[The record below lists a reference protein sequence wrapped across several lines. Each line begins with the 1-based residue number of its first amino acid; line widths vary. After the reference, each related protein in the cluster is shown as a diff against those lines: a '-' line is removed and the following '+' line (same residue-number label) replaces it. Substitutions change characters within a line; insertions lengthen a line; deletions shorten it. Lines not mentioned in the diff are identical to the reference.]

1 MQTIET
7 IRRNIK
13 SAEDLRDI
21 VKTMRT
27 LSAVNIHHF
36 DQAVEST
43 GDYYRS
49 VEMGF
54 QVLLKGET
62 VAALEQKEESRCGF
76 YAVVFGSDQG
86 LCGGF
91 NEQIAAYA
99 LKELEGENMA
109 ENGIIVCIGAR
120 ALASLEE
127 RKQKVAEAFP
137 LPGSL
142 AGITPIVQQL
152 VMAITGLQATGKINR
167 VILFHH
173 KLVSQVSYQPNY
185 MTLLPIDRTWLDSI
199 RQKKW
204 PSHLLPSFT
213 MERDVLFSSLFRQYM
228 FISLYRAFAESMA
241 CENAAR
247 LLSMQSAEKNIEE
260 RLEQLNAIYRSER
273 QSSITSE
280 LLDIVSGFEALR
292 TAGET

>member
-7 IRRNIK
+7 IRRNITIAK
-13 SAEDLRDI
+13 DLRDI

-27 LSAVNIHHF
+27 LSAISIHHF
-36 DQAVEST
+36 EKAVEST

-49 VEMGF
+49 VEMGI
-54 QVLLKGET
+54 QVVLSGET
-62 VAALEQKEESRCGF
+62 LEALEQREDKKSELYS
-76 YAVVFGSDQG
+76 VVFGSDQG

-91 NEQIAAYA
+91 NEQIADYTV
-99 LKELEGENMA
+99 NMIKNRNT
-109 ENGIIVCIGAR
+109 EVNNTMVCIGAR
-120 ALASLEE
+120 TLASLEE
-127 RKQKVAEAFP
+127 RKQKVIDVFTM
-137 LPGSL
+137 PGSL
-142 AGITPIVQQL
+142 AGVTPIVQQI
-152 VMAITGLQATGKINR
+152 VMTITDLQATGKINR

-173 KLVSQVSYQPNY
+173 KLLSQFAYQPHCV
-185 MTLLPIDRTWLDSI
+185 TLLPIGRAWIESI
-199 RQKKW
+199 RKKKW
-204 PSHLLPSFT
+204 PSRSLPSCT
-213 MERDVLFSSLFRQYM
+213 MDSDALFSSLFRQYM
-228 FISLYRAFAESMA
+228 FISIYRAFAESMA

-292 TAGET
+292 TDKE

>member
-36 DQAVEST
+36 NQAVEST
-43 GDYYRS
+43 RDYYRS

-54 QVLLKGET
+54 QVVLQNES
-62 VAALEQKEESRCGF
+62 VAALEQKEDIKCGL
-76 YAVVFGSDQG
+76 YAIVFGSDQG
-86 LCGGF
+86 LCGSF
-91 NEQIAAYA
+91 NEQITAYA
-99 LKELEGENMA
+99 IREIESEKTVGNST
-109 ENGIIVCIGAR
+109 IVCIGAR
-120 ALASLEE
+120 ALVALDE
-127 RKQKVAEAFP
+127 RKQKAAEVFP

-142 AGITPIVQQL
+142 EGITPIVQRI
-152 VMAITGLQATGKINR
+152 VMAITDLQAFGKIKR

-173 KLVSQVSYQPNY
+173 KLLSQVSYQPHS
-185 MTLLPIDRTWLDSI
+185 MTLLPIDQAWIESV

-204 PSHLLPSFT
+204 PCRLLPSFT
-213 MERDVLFSSLFRQYM
+213 MERDALFSALFRQYM
-228 FISLYRAFAESMA
+228 FVSIYRAFAESMA

-260 RLEQLNAIYRSER
+260 RLEQLNTIYRSER

-292 TAGET
+292 TDKE

>member
-7 IRRNIK
+7 IRRNIT

-36 DQAVEST
+36 EKAVEST

-54 QVLLKGET
+54 QVVLSGVTLE
-62 VAALEQKEESRCGF
+62 ALEQKEERKCGL
-76 YAVVFGSDQG
+76 YSVVFGSDQG

-91 NEQIAAYA
+91 NEQISDYA
-99 LKELEGENMA
+99 VTLIKSLNA
-109 ENGIIVCIGAR
+109 EVDSPMVCIGTR
-120 ALASLEE
+120 TLASLEE
-127 RKQKVAEAFP
+127 RKQKVSDLFT

-142 AGITPIVQQL
+142 AGVTPMVQQI
-152 VMAITGLQATGKINR
+152 VMAITDLQASGKINR
-167 VILFHH
+167 VILIHH
-173 KLVSQVSYQPNY
+173 KLLSQFSYRPHY
-185 MTLLPIDRTWLDSI
+185 VTLLPIDRTWIEST
-199 RQKKW
+199 RKKKW
-204 PSHLLPSFT
+204 PGRSLPSCT
-213 MERDVLFSSLFRQYM
+213 MDRDTLFSSLFRQYV
-228 FISLYRAFAESMA
+228 FISMYRAFAESMA

-247 LLSMQSAEKNIEE
+247 FLSMQSAEKNIEE

-292 TAGET
+292 TKEE

>member
-7 IRRNIK
+7 IRRNIT

-49 VEMGF
+49 IEMGF
-54 QVLLKGET
+54 QVVLKGET
-62 VAALEQKEESRCGF
+62 VTVLEQKKDSKCGL
-76 YAVVFGSDQG
+76 YAVIFGSDQG

-109 ENGIIVCIGAR
+109 ENGMIVCIGAR
-120 ALASLEE
+120 ALASVEE
-127 RKQKVAEAFP
+127 RKQKVANVFT

-142 AGITPIVQQL
+142 AGITPIVQEL
-152 VMAITGLQATGKINR
+152 VMAITDLQATGKIKR
-167 VILFHH
+167 VIIFHH
-173 KLVSQVSYQPNY
+173 KLVSQISYQPNY
-185 MTLLPIDRTWLDSI
+185 MTLLPIDRAWIESI

-204 PSHLLPSFT
+204 PCRSLPSFS
-213 MERDVLFSSLFRQYM
+213 MERESLFSALFRQYM
-228 FISLYRAFAESMA
+228 FVSLYRAFAESMA

-292 TAGET
+292 TKEE

>member
-1 MQTIET
+1 MQTIKT

-54 QVLLKGET
+54 QVLLMDET
-62 VAALEQKEESRCGF
+62 ITALEQKEESKCGL

-99 LKELEGENMA
+99 LKEIGNGKTVENST
-109 ENGIIVCIGAR
+109 IVCIGAR
-120 ALASLEE
+120 VLASVEE
-127 RKQKVAEAFP
+127 RKQKVAEVFP

-142 AGITPIVQQL
+142 AGITPIVQKI
-152 VMAITGLQATGKINR
+152 VMSITNLQATGNIKR
-167 VILFHH
+167 VALFYH
-173 KLVSQVSYQPNY
+173 KLLSQISYEPHS
-185 MTLLPIDRTWLDSI
+185 MTLLPIDREWIESI
-199 RQKKW
+199 KQKKW
-204 PSHLLPSFT
+204 PGRTLPSFT
-213 MERDVLFSSLFRQYM
+213 MDREDLFSALFRQYM
-228 FISLYRAFAESMA
+228 FVSLHRAFAESMA

-292 TAGET
+292 KKGE

>member
-1 MQTIET
+1 MQTIKT
-7 IRRNIK
+7 IRRNIT

-36 DQAVEST
+36 EKAVEST
-43 GDYYRS
+43 GDYYRT

-54 QVLLKGET
+54 QVVLNGET
-62 VAALEQKEESRCGF
+62 VAALEQKENTKCGC

-99 LKELEGENMA
+99 LKELEGENMD
-109 ENGIIVCIGAR
+109 ENSTIVCVGAR
-120 ALASLEE
+120 VLASIEE
-127 RKQKVAEAFP
+127 RKQKVANMFT

-142 AGITPIVQQL
+142 AGVTQIVQQI
-152 VMAITGLQATGKINR
+152 VIAITDLQATGKINR

-173 KLVSQVSYQPNY
+173 KLLSQLSYQPHY
-185 MTLLPIDRTWLDSI
+185 VTLLPLDRAWIESI
-199 RQKKW
+199 RGKKW
-204 PSHLLPSFT
+204 PGHSLPSFT
-213 MERDVLFSSLFRQYM
+213 MDRDALFSALFRQYM
-228 FISLYRAFAESMA
+228 LISIYRAFAESMA

-292 TAGET
+292 TDKK

>member
-54 QVLLKGET
+54 QVALRGET
-62 VAALEQKEESRCGF
+62 VAVLEQKEDSKCWL

-91 NEQIAAYA
+91 NEQIVAYA
-99 LKELEGENMA
+99 LKEIESEKTVENTT
-109 ENGIIVCIGAR
+109 IVCIGAR
-120 ALASLEE
+120 AFASLAE
-127 RKQKVAEAFP
+127 RKQKAAEVFP

-142 AGITPIVQQL
+142 AGITPIVQEIL
-152 VMAITGLQATGKINR
+152 MAITDLQATGKINR

-173 KLVSQVSYQPNY
+173 KLLSQVSYQPRHMN
-185 MTLLPIDRTWLDSI
+185 LLPIDRTWIESI

-204 PSHLLPSFT
+204 PCHLLPSFT
-213 MERDVLFSSLFRQYM
+213 MDRDVLFSALFRQYM
-228 FISLYRAFAESMA
+228 FVSIYRAFAESMA

-260 RLEQLNAIYRSER
+260 RLEQLNADYRSER

-292 TAGET
+292 TKEE

>member
-1 MQTIET
+1 MQTIKT
-7 IRRNIK
+7 IRRSIK

-36 DQAVEST
+36 EQAVEST

-54 QVLLKGET
+54 QVVLSGET
-62 VAALEQKEESRCGF
+62 VAALEQKEESRCGL

-91 NEQIAAYA
+91 NEQIADYA
-99 LKELEGENMA
+99 LKEIESGKIAKNRTT
-109 ENGIIVCIGAR
+109 VCIGAR

-127 RKQKVAEAFP
+127 RKQKVANVFT

-142 AGITPIVQQL
+142 AGVTLTVQQI
-152 VMAITGLQATGKINR
+152 VMAITDLQTTGKINR

-173 KLVSQVSYQPNY
+173 KLLSQLSYQPHS
-185 MTLLPIDRTWLDSI
+185 MTLLPIDREWIESI

-204 PSHLLPSFT
+204 SSRSLPSFT
-213 MERDVLFSSLFRQYM
+213 MEKDALFSALFRQYM
-228 FISLYRAFAESMA
+228 FISIYRAFAESMA

-292 TAGET
+292 TKEE